1 MNYETL
7 TGDLSAMCRDALLSD
22 EPLSL
27 QEIPHFET
35 IYETEHVHSDEEYAL
50 WLAKYLYD

>member
-7 TGDLSAMCRDALLSD
+7 TSDISALCRDALLSD

-35 IYETEHVHSDEEYAL
+35 AYETEHVHTDEEYAL